1 MFSLIIAQV
10 ATTAATGVNL
20 TLLFS
25 VITVCVGL
33 VTAAIKIFGPK
44 KNVRD
49 EELRQSGYLKELS
62 KKTENSDKKIDNLK
76 EKMTEATIEIEK
88 LKIESKN
95 NTKSSDE
102 LRESNKEMVK
112 KLDEL
117 LKQMID
123 YYNN

>member
-1 MFSLIIAQV
+1 
-10 ATTAATGVNL
+10 
-20 TLLFS
+20 
-25 VITVCVGL
+25 
-33 VTAAIKIFGPK
+33 
-44 KNVRD
+44 
-49 EELRQSGYLKELS
+49 
-62 KKTENSDKKIDNLK
+62 
-76 EKMTEATIEIEK
+76 MTEATIEIEK

-123 YYNN
+123 YCNN